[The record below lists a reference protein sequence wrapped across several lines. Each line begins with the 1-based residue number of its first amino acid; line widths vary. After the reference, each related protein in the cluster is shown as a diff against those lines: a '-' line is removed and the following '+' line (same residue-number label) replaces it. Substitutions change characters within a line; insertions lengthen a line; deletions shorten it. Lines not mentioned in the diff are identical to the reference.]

1 MKKIYTLF
9 IGLFLL
15 TAVSTYGQSKQ
26 DIYELSK
33 RSTMEIVRTL
43 DLNREQQMALLDDI
57 VLFETNKPD
66 YENHAP
72 SPYTKS
78 KFRVM
83 REKYA
88 TDLLPKVKELLT
100 DEQFARFEELINL

>member
-15 TAVSTYGQSKQ
+15 TAVASYGQSKQ

-43 DLNREQQMALLDDI
+43 DLNREQQMTLLDDI
-57 VLFETNKPD
+57 VTFETNKLD
-66 YENHAP
+66 YADHAA
-72 SPYTKS
+72 SPYPNS

-83 REKYA
+83 RENYA
-88 TDLLPKVKELLT
+88 SDLLPKVKALLT
-100 DEQFARFEELINL
+100 EEQFEQFKELINQ